1 MRIRG
6 LRGFASPMPTH
17 DFAGTRS
24 LAGWLCRLG
33 GSDRTT
39 TGNQRIGML
48 SRPRMLRR
56 SMSLGG
62 SKMRRS
68 LFLAIVV
75 IPLAFTASPVR
86 AEFRRIAT
94 IPFPGAPLVSFD
106 IGWVN
111 DRGTAYYLTDRSNAR
126 IDIFDARNN
135 TYRGKVDGFVGVDP
149 RGTPYSGPNGVL
161 VVEDQRELWVS
172 DGDSTIKV
180 IDLRSLETVAVIDT
194 GGAKRADEM
203 AYDPRDHIFI
213 VANNEESPPYLSFID
228 TRSRAILGTLAF
240 PLATD
245 GLEQPVWDRDT
256 GKFLQAVPATAAN
269 PAGEIAVIDPLTMQL
284 TQTFPIPVIEGR
296 LCSPHGIDLGARHEL
311 LIGCSLAGTNVE
323 TIIMNASTGAIV
335 KVFTEVGASDQVWF
349 NRGDRRYYLAARNFP
364 GGAVLGVID
373 TEDNSWVLNMPTA
386 PNAHSV
392 AASRRDDHVFVPL
405 TPLAS
410 DPDCVT
416 GCI

>member
-1 MRIRG
+1 
-6 LRGFASPMPTH
+6 
-17 DFAGTRS
+17 
-24 LAGWLCRLG
+24 
-33 GSDRTT
+33 
-39 TGNQRIGML
+39 
-48 SRPRMLRR
+48 
-56 SMSLGG
+56 
-62 SKMRRS
+62 MRRS

-149 RGTPYSGPNGVL
+149 RGTTYSGPNGVL
-161 VVEDQRELWVS
+161 VVEDQRELWAS

-180 IDLRSLETVAVIDT
+180 IDLRSLQIVAVIDT
-194 GGAKRADEM
+194 GGAKR
-203 AYDPRDHIFI
+203 
-213 VANNEESPPYLSFID
+213 
-228 TRSRAILGTLAF
+228 G
-240 PLATD
+240 
-245 GLEQPVWDRDT
+245 GLEQPVWDRHT
-256 GKFLQAVPATAAN
+256 GKFLQAVPETAAN
-269 PAGEIAVIDPLTMQL
+269 PAGEIAEIDPLTMQL

-349 NRGDRRYYLAARNFP
+349 NRGDR
-364 GGAVLGVID
+364 
-373 TEDNSWVLNMPTA
+373 T
-386 PNAHSV
+386 HSV

-405 TPLAS
+405 TPLPS
-410 DPDCVT
+410 DPDCVN
-416 GCI
+416 GCIGVYGDDDKE